1 MKLLA
6 FVPLLLLLGVL
17 NAYQNLTAG
26 SYLYNNVALGNNSS
40 MVASVDSTGNL
51 QLVVIK
57 SSELNAWA
65 SGHNVK
71 ELFSSTVGSGIY
83 QINLTAGNYTV
94 IFSASSNLQATT
106 EAFGFP
112 RGSGSMV
119 YLNDSYDYKLV
130 LQRYSAINISIF
142 TDRDFQSDP
151 IAVNISGSP
160 YTLNSDAILD
170 SLYNINLDRGT
181 YQIALTS
188 NAPVEVFLMVFHSN
202 SLINPLYGFKGN
214 YSVGV
219 ASYGVYNNSGT
230 FVPYQITTDG
240 VVGDANITSL
250 RAQDFNRSDNNS
262 ADGASLQLNVE
273 MNTELQNSPEV
284 FWLQDVVDFNTSQKS
299 YYLVSNIWNNSMPEG
314 NLGDYAVSGRGSV
327 TLCGPCG
334 NQSFYAYTYPSGN
347 LNYSLPF
354 NVKLVILEN
363 QTYNGTVV
371 SFGYQ
376 IMQNGMEGLQP
387 LVFFDKVLFPWY
399 NDSSLL
405 VTPYFYTPS
414 INNESGNYYDAE
426 LVFGGESGGAQ
437 SYFDNLEASMW
448 IYYYDNGTLKP
459 FPSAYT
465 FGQDTAE
472 TAANVTVRDL
482 QDGKGGFATTGILNP
497 LEQVLVDKN
506 INVTAAYMQNTS
518 RITAAPTTTMVQQPT
533 TIVTVLGSGVALS
546 RQTLIQ
552 YMVLILIL
560 VALLMMMRLLLRKRR
575 A

>member
-1 MKLLA
+1 MKLLV

-17 NAYQNLTAG
+17 NAYQNLTPG

-40 MVASVDSTGNL
+40 MVVGVDSTGNL

-71 ELFSSTVGSGIY
+71 EFFSSAVSSGIY
-83 QINLTAGNYTV
+83 QINLTAGNYTA
-94 IFSASSNLQATT
+94 IFSASTNMQATT
-106 EAFGFP
+106 EAFAFP
-112 RGSGSMV
+112 LGSGRVV
-119 YLNDSYDYKLV
+119 YLNDSYNYSLV
-130 LQRYSAINISIF
+130 LQRYSSINISVF
-142 TDRDFQSDP
+142 TDRDFQEDP
-151 IAVNISGSP
+151 VVVNISGSP
-160 YTLNSDAILD
+160 YTLNGNAILD
-170 SLYNINLDRGT
+170 SLYNINLDRGA
-181 YQIALTS
+181 YQITLTS
-188 NAPVEVFLMVFHSN
+188 NSPVEVFLTVFHSN
-202 SLINPLYGFKGN
+202 SLINPLAGFKGN
-214 YSVGV
+214 YSIGV
-219 ASYGVYNNSGT
+219 ASYGIFNDSGT
-230 FVPYQITTDG
+230 LVPYQITTSG
-240 VVGDANITSL
+240 IVGDANITSL
-250 RAQDFNRSDNNS
+250 RAQDFNVSDNNS

-273 MNTELQNSPEV
+273 MNTERQNSSAV

-299 YYLVSNIWNNSMPEG
+299 YYLVSNIWNNSLPES
-314 NLGDYAVSGRGSV
+314 NLGEYAVSGSGGV

-376 IMQNGMEGLQP
+376 ILQDGNEGLQP
-387 LVFFDKVLFPWY
+387 LIFFDKVLFPWY

-437 SYFDNLEASMW
+437 SYFDDLEAGMW
-448 IYYYDNGTLKP
+448 IYYYDNGTLRP
-459 FPSAYT
+459 FPSAYV

-472 TAANVTVRDL
+472 TAVNVTVRAL
-482 QDGKGGFATTGILNP
+482 QNGKGGFATTGKLDP
-497 LEQVLVDKN
+497 LEQVFVDKN
-506 INVTAAYMQNTS
+506 INVTAAYMQSTS
-518 RITAAPTTTMVQQPT
+518 RITAAPTTTVVPQPA
-533 TIVTVLGSGVALS
+533 TIVTVLGGGVTLS
-546 RQTLIQ
+546 DQAITQYLIL
-552 YMVLILIL
+552 VLIL
-560 VALLMMMRLLLRKRR
+560 VAILMMMRLLLRKRR
-575 A
+575 T